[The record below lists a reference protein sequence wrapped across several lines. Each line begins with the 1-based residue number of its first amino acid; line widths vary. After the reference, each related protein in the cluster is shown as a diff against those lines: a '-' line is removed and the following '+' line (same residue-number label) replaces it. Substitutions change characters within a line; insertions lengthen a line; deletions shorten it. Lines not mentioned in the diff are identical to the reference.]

1 MKKKRGSSVR
11 RQTFLKD
18 LPRRAAIPK
27 FLLPDEIQKVKT
39 LKALDPKMNWD
50 EAVQHVVFN
59 SVKDIPS
66 IVGVKT

>member
-18 LPRRAAIPK
+18 LPRRASIPK
-27 FLLPDEIQKVKT
+27 FLLPDEIQKVKA

-50 EAVQHVVFN
+50 EAVQCIVFN
-59 SVKDIPS
+59 SVKDIPAL
-66 IVGVKT
+66 IGLKR